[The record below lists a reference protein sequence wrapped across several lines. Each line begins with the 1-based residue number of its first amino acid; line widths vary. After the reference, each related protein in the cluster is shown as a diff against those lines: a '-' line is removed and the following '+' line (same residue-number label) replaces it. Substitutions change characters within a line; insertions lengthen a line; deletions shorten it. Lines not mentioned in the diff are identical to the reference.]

1 MAMLTIGGF
10 SFVAS
15 TGHMPGERGWG
26 NPRGD
31 ACATAESCCQV
42 RYLTSPLVLPSRYL
56 AMPTG
61 ITFTLSGHA
70 HWYYPHGVWPRPLVL
85 YIHVAWQHPL
95 V

>member
-31 ACATAESCCQV
+31 ACATAESCC
-42 RYLTSPLVLPSRYL
+42 
-56 AMPTG
+56 
-61 ITFTLSGHA
+61 
-70 HWYYPHGVWPRPLVL
+70 
-85 YIHVAWQHPL
+85 
-95 V
+95 